1 MNNPSIIP
9 AITNNGTTINK
20 KTLIADLR
28 FFLKFLKS
36 VPSLIPKEVLIK
48 IAGISNIPWG
58 SSLHNMKIP
67 SSSIE

>member
-9 AITNNGTTINK
+9 AITNNGTIINR

-48 IAGISNIPWG
+48 IAGIS
-58 SSLHNMKIP
+58 KIP
-67 SSSIE
+67 